1 MAGGGPPGRAEA
13 RRARPRRGGRRRRR
27 TGANLDDFYRFAP
40 ADIAAAAVLHTTRQ
54 TIEDAVP
61 RHTDLGVNEIIFL
74 PATDD
79 LDDVSRL
86 AGIVA

>member
-1 MAGGGPPGRAEA
+1 
-13 RRARPRRGGRRRRR
+13 
-27 TGANLDDFYRFAP
+27 
-40 ADIAAAAVLHTTRQ
+40 VLHTTRQ